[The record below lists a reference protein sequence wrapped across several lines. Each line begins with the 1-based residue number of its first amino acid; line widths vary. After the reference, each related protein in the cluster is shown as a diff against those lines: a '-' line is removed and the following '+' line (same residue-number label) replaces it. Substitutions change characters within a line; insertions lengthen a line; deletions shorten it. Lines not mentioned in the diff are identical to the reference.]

1 MFRRFDI
8 DLSPFVDNDIYLW
21 TLRVKGRF
29 SREEALKRL
38 NNAGVA
44 PSDIMGMYREGEN
57 SRGVLSSTQ
66 GNRLQ
71 TLIHHKL

>member
-8 DLSPFVDNDIYLW
+8 DLSPFVDNDIYLM
-21 TLRVKGRF
+21 TLRVEGRF

-44 PSDIMGMYREGEN
+44 PSDIMGMYREEEN
-57 SRGVLSSTQ
+57 SPWSAVLHTK
-66 GNRLQ
+66 NRLQ
-71 TLIHHKL
+71 MLIHHR